1 MLGQR
6 LKKLREVQKLTQKN
20 LAKMLGVGTSTVAM
34 WETGDRHPDHEML
47 LKIADLFDVS
57 VDSLLGRY
65 VFEEKVDYYS
75 DRIKYMSELEKMR
88 EKVVKSFD
96 QALDEGN
103 ISQDQAKIGL
113 TIIQQ
118 AMDIIIE
125 ANKSK

>member
-1 MLGQR
+1 LLGQR